1 MSKRALTMIIAIWI
15 VASLLFLLLGS
26 GGDLDF
32 VWRFRVKKWLAL
44 NFVGVS
50 VALATF
56 LFQTVSQSRVLTP
69 AIMGLDSVFLLFNV
83 LFIGII
89 GGAEYAKISGSI
101 KFFLQVV
108 LMMLFAVAVFGL
120 LVRRFS
126 MDISRLLLIGIALGL
141 LIQSLVEF
149 FARLIT
155 PEDFSLFQGI
165 AFAQFNRV
173 QTELLGVVAGVLLFV
188 ILMLWRIYPA
198 IDIYRL
204 GRNSAI
210 NLGIPYIKMTTNLLM
225 LVAILVSA
233 STALVGPIF
242 FFGLLITAIVFA
254 LFPSARSGSFMIMAA
269 FIGAIS
275 LVGGQ
280 AIFEHVLGL
289 ASTLSVVIEFIGG
302 LVFFMLLL
310 KSRKSN

>member
-1 MSKRALTMIIAIWI
+1 MTKRALLITMLIWL

-26 GGDLDF
+26 HGDLSF
-32 VWRFRVKKWLAL
+32 VWRFRFEKWLAL
-44 NFVGVS
+44 NLVGVS

-69 AIMGLDSVFLLFNV
+69 AIMGLDSVFLLFNI
-83 LFIGII
+83 LLIGLL
-89 GGAEYAKISGSI
+89 GGVEYAALSSSI
-101 KFFLQVV
+101 KFFMQVF

-126 MDISRLLLIGIALGL
+126 MDINRLLLIGIALGL

-165 AFAQFNRV
+165 AFAQFNRI
-173 QTELLGVVAGVLLFV
+173 QTGLLGVVASVVVFVL
-188 ILMLWRIYPA
+188 IMLWRIHPA
-198 IDIYRL
+198 LDIYRL
-204 GRNSAI
+204 GRSSAI
-210 NLGIPYIKMTTNLLM
+210 NLGIPHTKMTTNLLM
-225 LVAILVSA
+225 LVAVLVSA

-254 LFPSARSGSFMIMAA
+254 LFPSARSGPFMIMAA
-269 FIGAIS
+269 FVGAIS

-280 AIFEHVLGL
+280 AIFEHIIGL
-289 ASTLSVVIEFIGG
+289 ASTLSVVIEFVGG
-302 LVFFMLLL
+302 LVFFILLL
-310 KSRKSN
+310 KGRKHD

>member
-1 MSKRALTMIIAIWI
+1 MPKHAPLIMALIWL

-26 GGDLDF
+26 NGDF
-32 VWRFRVKKWLAL
+32 HFIWRFRFEKWLAL
-44 NFVGVS
+44 NLVGIS

-69 AIMGLDSVFLLFNV
+69 AIMGLDSVFLLFNI
-83 LFIGII
+83 LLIGLL
-89 GGAEYAKISGSI
+89 GGVEYAALSSSI
-101 KFFLQVV
+101 KFFIQVF
-108 LMMLFAVAVFGL
+108 LMMLFAVSVFGL

-126 MDISRLLLIGIALGL
+126 MDINRLLLIGIALGL

-165 AFAQFNRV
+165 AFAQFNRI
-173 QTELLGVVAGVLLFV
+173 QTGLLGVVASVVVFV
-188 ILMLWRIYPA
+188 FIMLWRIHLA
-198 IDIYRL
+198 LDIYRL
-204 GRNSAI
+204 GRNNAI
-210 NLGIPYIKMTTNLLM
+210 NLGIPYTKMTTNLLM
-225 LVAILVSA
+225 LVAVLVSV

-254 LFPSARSGSFMIMAA
+254 LFPSARSGPFMIMAA
-269 FIGAIS
+269 LVGAIS

-280 AIFEHVLGL
+280 AIFEHILGL
-289 ASTLSVVIEFIGG
+289 ASTLSVVIEFVGG
-302 LVFFMLLL
+302 LVFFILLL
-310 KSRKSN
+310 KGRKHD

>member
-1 MSKRALTMIIAIWI
+1 MPKHAPLIMALIWL

-26 GGDLDF
+26 NGDF
-32 VWRFRVKKWLAL
+32 HFIWRFRFEKWLAL
-44 NFVGVS
+44 NLVGIS

-69 AIMGLDSVFLLFNV
+69 AIMGLDSVFLLFNI
-83 LFIGII
+83 LLIGLL
-89 GGAEYAKISGSI
+89 GGVEYAALSSSI
-101 KFFLQVV
+101 KFFIQVF
-108 LMMLFAVAVFGL
+108 LMMLFAVSVFGL

-126 MDISRLLLIGIALGL
+126 MDINRLLLIGIALGL

-165 AFAQFNRV
+165 AFAQFNRI
-173 QTELLGVVAGVLLFV
+173 QTGLLGVVASVVVFV
-188 ILMLWRIYPA
+188 FIMLWRIHLA
-198 IDIYRL
+198 LDIYRL
-204 GRNSAI
+204 GRKNAI
-210 NLGIPYIKMTTNLLM
+210 NLGIPYTKMTTNLLM
-225 LVAILVSA
+225 LVAVLVSV

-254 LFPSARSGSFMIMAA
+254 LFPSARSGPFMIMAA
-269 FIGAIS
+269 LVGAIS

-280 AIFEHVLGL
+280 AIFEHILGL
-289 ASTLSVVIEFIGG
+289 ASTLSVVIEFVGG
-302 LVFFMLLL
+302 LVFFILLL
-310 KSRKSN
+310 KGRKHD